1 MVTFGSFLLYNGSII
16 AIRRWGINQELA
28 MPNLFT
34 SLGRAAFVAIGLTIA
49 ASASAQIISCPAG
62 FNTVVS
68 GAGTASVQITC
79 QAVASCGSG
88 EIATVTGAG
97 TNQATVTCG
106 TGTPVV
112 VAPGGSTGSGCSLNA
127 TVTSGAAGFGTTLT
141 ASCTSGTTPVTL
153 AWSTNTGASVA
164 NCPTSMAGLS
174 TTCDVT
180 GIAQSGNFTVNFSNS
195 AGNNNKSRSVTVQS
209 GGGGSEY
216 SACEKTPTVSTSF
229 YPATNTTTSN
239 IGELNDSTLMVI
251 KFTVPSSAFGSN
263 QSANFS
269 SVYGGD
275 ATRDFVLS
283 TSPCDWAGT
292 NAVKYNGSKVMGRT
306 YSNLTFKYSYG
317 SAGSTATLIRG
328 STYYLT
334 IRGVSGC
341 PSGDCF
347 YSPVNFK

>member
-1 MVTFGSFLLYNGSII
+1 MIKTFLRMLLPALGFRLGLGEESGG
-16 AIRRWGINQELA
+16 AS
-28 MPNLFT
+28 MP
-34 SLGRAAFVAIGLTIA
+34 
-49 ASASAQIISCPAG
+49 
-62 FNTVVS
+62 
-68 GAGTASVQITC
+68 
-79 QAVASCGSG
+79 
-88 EIATVTGAG
+88 
-97 TNQATVTCG
+97 
-106 TGTPVV
+106 
-112 VAPGGSTGSGCSLNA
+112 
-127 TVTSGAAGFGTTLT
+127 
-141 ASCTSGTTPVTL
+141 
-153 AWSTNTGASVA
+153 TNT
-164 NCPTSMAGLS
+164 
-174 TTCDVT
+174 
-180 GIAQSGNFTVNFSNS
+180 
-195 AGNNNKSRSVTVQS
+195 
-209 GGGGSEY
+209 
-216 SACEKTPTVSTSF
+216 
-229 YPATNTTTSN
+229 TNTTTSN

-292 NAVKYNGSKVMGRT
+292 NAVKYNGNKVMGRT

>member
-1 MVTFGSFLLYNGSII
+1 
-16 AIRRWGINQELA
+16 

-34 SLGRAAFVAIGLTIA
+34 SLGRAALVAIGLTIA
-49 ASASAQIISCPAG
+49 ASASAQSFSCPTG
-62 FNTVVS
+62 FNTVVV
-68 GAGTASVQITC
+68 GAGTPSVQITC
-79 QAVASCGSG
+79 QAVASCSTGQV
-88 EIATVTGAG
+88 ATVTGAG
-97 TNQATVTCG
+97 TNQATVICE
-106 TGTPVV
+106 TGTPPPD
-112 VAPGGSTGSGCSLNA
+112 VAPGGSTGSGCSLSA
-127 TVTSGAAGFGTTLT
+127 TTTTGAAGFGTTLT
-141 ASCTSGTTPVTL
+141 ASCNTGTTPITL

-174 TTCDVT
+174 TTCNVS
-180 GIAQSGNFTVNFSNS
+180 GIAQSGNFTVNFLNS
-195 AGNNNKSRSVTVQS
+195 AGNNYKSRSVTVQS

-347 YSPVNFK
+347 FSPVTFN